1 MASVGND
8 GQGYFI
14 DETGTRLPEEEILWN
29 NDADFRDVDLDGDS
43 DMFVV
48 NVFPGENAYD
58 ALYINDGSGAF
69 IDRSNILPRVLDFT
83 ASCALGDVDGDSDD
97 DFVTANASP
106 SYEQTDGQDKLYL
119 NMFSADVNNDGQIDV
134 SDVLLCV
141 NIIIRLYE
149 PYYPEFLRAD
159 YNADGAVN
167 VLDVVG
173 IVRKILESG

>member
-1 MASVGND
+1 MRANSQTGLEQMASVGND

-69 IDRSNILPRVLDFT
+69 PTFCPESLISPLLVLWAMSMAIAMTILLLLMHLRVMSRLT
-83 ASCALGDVDGDSDD
+83 GKISC
-97 DFVTANASP
+97 
-106 SYEQTDGQDKLYL
+106 
-119 NMFSADVNNDGQIDV
+119 I
-134 SDVLLCV
+134 
-141 NIIIRLYE
+141 
-149 PYYPEFLRAD
+149 
-159 YNADGAVN
+159 
-167 VLDVVG
+167 
-173 IVRKILESG
+173 